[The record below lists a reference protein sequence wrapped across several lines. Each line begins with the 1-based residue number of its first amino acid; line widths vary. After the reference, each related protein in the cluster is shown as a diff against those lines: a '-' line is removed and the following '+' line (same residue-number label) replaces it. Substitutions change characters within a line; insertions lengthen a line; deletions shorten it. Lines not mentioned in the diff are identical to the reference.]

1 MSSQIVEDFSS
12 RQIPHVYIFRAQK
25 QTLAF
30 PPIFFCQTLKSM
42 ELHEKTYTDDSSCF
56 V

>member
-1 MSSQIVEDFSS
+1 MTSQIVEDFSS
-12 RQIPHVYIFRAQK
+12 RQMYIFRAQK

-30 PPIFFCQTLKSM
+30 PPIFFCQTSKSM
-42 ELHEKTYTDDSSCF
+42 ELHEKTYTNDSSCF